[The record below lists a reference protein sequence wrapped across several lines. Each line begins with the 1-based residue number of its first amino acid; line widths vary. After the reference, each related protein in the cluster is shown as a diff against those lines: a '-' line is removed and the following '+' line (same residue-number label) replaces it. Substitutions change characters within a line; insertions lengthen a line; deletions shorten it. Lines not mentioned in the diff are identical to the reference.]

1 MGSLR
6 EGRMFRLSHR
16 PLSLSRTSPHLR
28 RDKKTPAQPI
38 RPHRH
43 EHPFQKAGSPGVGRC
58 PADRRRIWL
67 ILSEKMSGGITV
79 THSRR
84 FSPRSVC
91 SSPKGKNKLS
101 AGIRL
106 YGKFSDPKYI
116 WVSPP
121 HPVRRFCAGRTE
133 FCSRPGGGAGCKSG
147 KGDKVIA
154 VPPVSGGNAEKRRNR
169 QGGIPPP
176 RGNGGGDSLCRGN
189 AERGVTGENEELS
202 IYVCDVG
209 DTSFTS
215 KKAGLRKRSG
225 QQKIART
232 ADPTVQTIHFP

>member
-1 MGSLR
+1 
-6 EGRMFRLSHR
+6 MFRLSHR

-28 RDKKTPAQPI
+28 RDKKSPRSQSDRTGTSILFKRQAVPVS
-38 RPHRH
+38 
-43 EHPFQKAGSPGVGRC
+43 AGAPQTADVSGLSSP
-58 PADRRRIWL
+58 
-67 ILSEKMSGGITV
+67 KKYSGGITV
-79 THSRR
+79 THSRG

-133 FCSRPGGGAGCKSG
+133 FCSRPGGGAGCNSG

-169 QGGIPPP
+169 KGGIPPP